1 MGTRWGAVWRLT
13 LRAERALDGLV
24 TAGAALGVLGAGL
37 FMATLLVGRTS
48 LVPSLAW
55 MATAGATSVTA
66 LALWALAARADR
78 RAETSAWWRTAPRQ
92 RTAWPSLFLLPGAG
106 AAAAAYL
113 DDATN
118 HLYVNYHSARESVLV
133 YGLLLYALAQAWF
146 WIARWGHT
154 QHSQRPAIFEVAD
167 AAPARFA
174 SHSALLLV
182 ALGFAA
188 YLNAS
193 VVLPWIPHQSD
204 LMVNLRGAREL
215 LAGAIPYNDDT
226 PVWADRV
233 HLLPVTLLT
242 LFAPL
247 SMLPDATAR
256 AVFFLGNQV
265 LWLAALGYLVRRLVE
280 PAERL
285 RWLGVLLFVSA
296 TFWPWQESIRF
307 GQQDGLLVL
316 LFGVSIVAALTGR
329 SVAAGLALGAAIV
342 VKPLSIGLPL
352 VYLVHGR
359 LRTLVVAGLL
369 AAGVAV
375 ASLPVTGIAPWLHFV
390 RVEVPEMLPGTARGT
405 NIPLPSLHAR
415 LFVGRER
422 LGDGDPAPRLG
433 AISAL
438 NATLNALGLLLIARL
453 ALRVAK
459 RLATGDPVPRRDWL
473 LDASLGLTLTL
484 VLAPMAWQHYAS
496 WLVIPLLVL
505 ALPAVWG
512 PLSPRARVAAG
523 ALAGLGYLLL
533 SLDDVKLLGLLGPLV
548 TRWPAVMSLYALGLA
563 CVLGA
568 LLVARFH
575 AAQEPQQAEERPVP
589 IAKARLAA

>member
-1 MGTRWGAVWRLT
+1 MGTGLGGVWRLA
-13 LRAERALDGLV
+13 LRLERALDGLV
-24 TAGAALGVLGAGL
+24 TAGAVLGVLGAGL
-37 FMATLLVGRTS
+37 FTATLLVGRTG
-48 LVPSLAW
+48 LPPSISWL
-55 MATAGATSVTA
+55 ATAGAAALIA
-66 LALWALAARADR
+66 LALWALAARADSP
-78 RAETSAWWRTAPRQ
+78 AGSVPSAWR

-154 QHSQRPAIFEVAD
+154 RHTQRPALFEVAG
-167 AAPARFA
+167 AAPGPPGRFG
-174 SHSALLLV
+174 SHGALLLV
-182 ALGFAA
+182 ALGLAA

-247 SMLPDATAR
+247 STLPDATAR
-256 AVFFLGNQV
+256 AVFFLGNQL
-265 LWLAALGYLVRRLVE
+265 LWLAALGYLVSRLV
-280 PAERL
+280 PPGDRL

-316 LFGVSIVAALTGR
+316 LFGLSIVAALRGR
-329 SVAAGLALGAAIV
+329 SVASGLALGAAIV
-342 VKPLSIGLPL
+342 VKPLSIWLPL

-359 LRTLVVAGLL
+359 LRPLVVAGLL
-369 AAGVAV
+369 AAGVAL

-390 RVEVPEMLPGTARGT
+390 QVEVPEMLPGTARGT

-453 ALRVAK
+453 ALRVAR
-459 RLATGDPVPRRDWL
+459 RLAAGDPVPPREWL
-473 LDASLGLTLTL
+473 LDAGLGLTLTL
-484 VLAPMAWQHYAS
+484 LLAPMAWQHYAS
-496 WLVIPLLVL
+496 WLIIPLLVL
-505 ALPAVWG
+505 ALPEVWG
-512 PLSPRARVAAG
+512 PLSPRARLATA

-548 TRWPAVMSLYALGLA
+548 TRWPALMSFYALGLT
-563 CVLGA
+563 CTLGA
-568 LLVARFH
+568 LLAARLY
-575 AAQEPQQAEERPVP
+575 ATKEPPKAEELPVP
-589 IAKARLAA
+589 TPLVRRAA